1 MRETALFRAL
11 QAQYSVL
18 VTEHQQLRSCFEEA
32 RRLLVTART
41 QHIMQLEEIR

>member
-1 MRETALFRAL
+1 MRETPLFKSL
-11 QAQYSVL
+11 QTQYSVL
-18 VTEHQQLRSCFEEA
+18 ATDHQQLRSCFEEA